1 MELRSPD
8 GAANPYVV
16 FALCLAAGLE
26 GIENHLKPQEE
37 GKTEETELLPS
48 NLSEALKAM
57 KEDGLPEEVLGKRFL
72 KIYNQAKEKEWMSY
86 MEQIS
91 MWELEQYLYK
101 I

>member
-26 GIENHLKPQEE
+26 GIENHLKPQKE

-57 KEDGLPEEVLGKRFL
+57 KEDGSGRKVWKRSED
-72 KIYNQAKEKEWMSY
+72 YNQARKRVMSY

>member
-1 MELRSPD
+1 
-8 GAANPYVV
+8 
-16 FALCLAAGLE
+16 
-26 GIENHLKPQEE
+26 
-37 GKTEETELLPS
+37 
-48 NLSEALKAM
+48 M
-57 KEDGLPEEVLGKRFL
+57 KEDPLMEEILGRRFL